1 MKTEED
7 SRTSTFGKIVRWLV
21 AGLIFM
27 GLNTALLYLFV
38 HYLRMSVPLATFLCA
53 EACTLLRYVLNDT
66 WVFRSPKLTWVRL
79 WQYHV
84 ANGAAFVVWWIAANA
99 LNRMGLNY
107 ILASILA
114 VGFSTGVS
122 LASNFLWIWRAR
134 HPKTVP

>member
-99 LNRMGLNY
+99 LNRL
-107 ILASILA
+107 
-114 VGFSTGVS
+114 VT
-122 LASNFLWIWRAR
+122 WR
-134 HPKTVP
+134 TSMLIG